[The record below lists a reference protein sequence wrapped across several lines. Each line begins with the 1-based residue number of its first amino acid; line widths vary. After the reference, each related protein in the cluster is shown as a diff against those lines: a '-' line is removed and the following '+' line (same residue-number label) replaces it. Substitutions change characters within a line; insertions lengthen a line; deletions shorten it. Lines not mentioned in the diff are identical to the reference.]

1 MTKKINDDA
10 MSSLLN
16 GLSGGDAV
24 PAIKGEVAEAKA
36 IPQKVN
42 SEKSSI
48 ERERICTLIES
59 DVMSKVRA
67 ISEKE
72 GLSIASIINLGL
84 KVVVENYEKS
94 HGKVKGSN
102 FKKGKI
108 DEVFNI

>member
-1 MTKKINDDA
+1 MAKKINEDA

-16 GLSGGDAV
+16 GLSGGVSSQA
-24 PAIKGEVAEAKA
+24 ARSESKEAKQEA
-36 IPQKVN
+36 GTP
-42 SEKSSI
+42 STEKPSLP
-48 ERERICTLIES
+48 RERICTLIES
-59 DVMSKVRA
+59 DVISKVRT

-84 KVVVENYEKS
+84 KVVVENYEKT

-108 DEVFNI
+108 DEVFDI

>member
-1 MTKKINDDA
+1 MAKKINDDA

-24 PAIKGEVAEAKA
+24 PTVKGEVDEVKA

-48 ERERICTLIES
+48 ARERICTLIES
-59 DVMSKVRA
+59 DVMSKVRT

-108 DEVFNI
+108 DKVFNI

>member
-1 MTKKINDDA
+1 MAKKINDDA

-24 PAIKGEVAEAKA
+24 PAVKGEFDEVKA

-48 ERERICTLIES
+48 ARERICTLIES
-59 DVMSKVRA
+59 DVMSKVRT

-108 DEVFNI
+108 DKVFNI

>member
-1 MTKKINDDA
+1 MAKKINDDA

-16 GLSGGDAV
+16 GLSGGDTV
-24 PAIKGEVAEAKA
+24 QPVKGEVAEAKA
-36 IPQKVN
+36 LPQEANPGKT
-42 SEKSSI
+42 SI
-48 ERERICTLIES
+48 DRERICTLIES

>member
-1 MTKKINDDA
+1 MAKKINDDA

-24 PAIKGEVAEAKA
+24 PAVKGEVDEVKA

-42 SEKSSI
+42 SEKSPI
-48 ERERICTLIES
+48 ARERICTLIES
-59 DVMSKVRA
+59 DVMSKVRT

-108 DEVFNI
+108 DKVFNI